1 MSYSQNNLRR
11 VQINFDLYIDSDD
24 AAFKL
29 ELVLLMI
36 SNLEELKE
44 ASRKAWAN
52 RDMAAYSTSTHK
64 TKSTVTLL
72 DDVELNQAI
81 EDVRIKLA
89 EGIDF
94 SQSDSLTRL
103 HELCDSIRS
112 SLEFE
117 AALLRAQI

>member
-52 RDMAAYSTSTHK
+52 RDMAAYNTSTHK

-89 EGIDF
+89 EGTDF
-94 SQSDSLTRL
+94 SQSNSLTRL

-112 SLEFE
+112 SLEYE
-117 AALLRAQI
+117 AALLRAQV